1 MIIICCYCS
10 CCCSHKRNRYSLLST
25 ILDFLV
31 GKPFK
36 TTFIISTFATK
47 LAKWWHKHLLL
58 HHSLHFTTLSPS
70 CFHDLFVCLSMWVV
84 SVIIRFVFR
93 WIFFSFHINA
103 VFSIKASHE
112 TIFNKL
118 NFPLFI
124 YQKEP
129 FCQKYEHN
137 KNNNNNNNDN
147 KPNVEVFP
155 NWNRTY
161 LWNLCDGKIWQW
173 FNVSAFSL
181 QIPYTHTYK

>member
-10 CCCSHKRNRYSLLST
+10 CCCCSYKRNRYSLLST
-25 ILDFLV
+25 ILDFLD

-58 HHSLHFTTLSPS
+58 HHSLHFTTSS
-70 CFHDLFVCLSMWVV
+70 SSYSIYLFVCLSMWVV
-84 SVIIRFVFR
+84 SVIICFIFG
-93 WIFFSFHINA
+93 WIFFIFHINS
-103 VFSIKASHE
+103 VFSTQASHE
-112 TIFNKL
+112 TIFHKL
-118 NFPLFI
+118 NISLFI

-129 FCQKYEHN
+129 FYQKYEHN
-137 KNNNNNNNDN
+137 RNSN
-147 KPNVEVFP
+147 KPNFEVFP
-155 NWNRTY
+155 NWNKKY

-181 QIPYTHTYK
+181 QIPYTYI